1 MNVTKAIIDVKMNYT
16 SFYSDYFVKARIIMK
31 STKQRI
37 IILICMVLFTAQACK
52 PSNFIQSPVAEPDPI
67 LEPTPAPTNTSPSL
81 PASIPTA
88 TPIIEPDPI
97 EFIDLLPID
106 LGDGQV
112 LLWAGGA
119 SASTSA
125 GMEAFHAKQAL
136 GKPNTLACGRFV
148 TAWQPGEDQTEA
160 WIELYFAPYILP
172 NLIYIEQSYL
182 PKQLSKVEVMTL
194 DGETI
199 SIFDREVD
207 DIYQPDECPAT
218 RALSLPDVEELIST
232 VRITLKREDDEEWTQ
247 IDAVGVVGLIG
258 DDLTEPME
266 TDDWVDDEYVDEDD
280 DFYTPRYFSNR
291 NQVNALTFAGDKLWT
306 ASDGGVVSWNLD
318 SLNPTKYEAA
328 PTNVTRAIADCD
340 WDYGEIVI
348 GGVAGIAMLYVDI
361 FSPIEH
367 PDDET
372 LGPVTALACDEV
384 RKQIWVGYLGHMSR
398 YDLSTQS
405 WTEFGE
411 REGMPMDV
419 VRQIK
424 IIDQEVW
431 AATAYGVAVI
441 RGDDLLISY
450 TPDNSDIPA
459 QFVHAIAADQA
470 GTLWMASSNG
480 LLEFDRQTWTLWKS
494 SDIGGGPLLDM
505 LMDVDGDGSGTLWI
519 ADTYGTLCQ
528 FDTEEKVCKQ
538 TIQPPDDELVLGDF
552 AVDANGRMA
561 LGDYRTGTW
570 FVLGD
575 EWFKLRT
582 RDQLVDNAI
591 NAIAYA
597 PDGNLWLAGRG
608 GVQYFPANQP
618 ASPWQQMP
626 LPNNAQAH
634 ALFVASDG
642 LWIGH
647 THGARFLPYL
657 DQEPIDLPLGDPET
671 AIANSVS
678 AITVDSAGRVYFGT
692 SSGLSIWDGSHF
704 QYEDLLTSD
713 ERLKNIYP
721 PRVNALFVDGDTV
734 WVGASNGMFEFEDGR
749 LVTTWRETLGEKGR
763 SSTSV
768 GVITESPD
776 GAGLLVGVD
785 RYLYQFEDG
794 AFELVLELPSE
805 IRSVYAMP
813 YALMLA
819 TAHSGLFSL
828 PKDNF
833 GIYWD
838 WVSDGG
844 GFARCFGDQAI
855 SMSDM
860 HTLWIASCEGGLQR
874 TQALFNQ

>member
-1 MNVTKAIIDVKMNYT
+1 MKC
-16 SFYSDYFVKARIIMK
+16 FLRRIV
-31 STKQRI
+31 
-37 IILICMVLFTAQACK
+37 ILVWLFLFTVQACK
-52 PSNFIQSPVAEPDPI
+52 PSNFSQSPEAEPDPI
-67 LEPTPAPTNTSPSL
+67 LTPTPAPAPTKTPPSL
-81 PASIPTA
+81 PASMPTA

-125 GMEAFHAKQAL
+125 GMAAYHAKQAL
-136 GKPNTLACGRFV
+136 GKPNTLACGHFV
-148 TAWQPGEDQTEA
+148 SAWQPAVDETEA
-160 WIELYFAPYILP
+160 WIELYYAPYILP
-172 NLIYIEQSYL
+172 NLIYIAQSFL

-194 DGETI
+194 DEETI
-199 SIFDREVD
+199 TIFDREVD
-207 DIYQPDECPAT
+207 DLYQPDECPAM
-218 RALSLPDVEELIST
+218 RALTLPDVEVLIST
-232 VRITLKREDDEEWTQ
+232 VRITLEREDGEDWTQ

-258 DDLTEPME
+258 DGPTEPME
-266 TDDWVDDEYVDEDD
+266 TGDWIEDEYVDEDG
-280 DFYTPRYFSNR
+280 DFYTPRYYSNR
-291 NQVNALTFAGDKLWT
+291 NQINALTFAGDKLWT
-306 ASDGGVVSWNLD
+306 ASDGGVVSWDLD
-318 SLNPTKYEAA
+318 TLNPTRYLAA
-328 PTNVTRAIADCD
+328 PTNVTRAIANCD

-348 GGVAGIAMLYVDI
+348 GGTAGIAIYDGYDFIEVD
-361 FSPIEH
+361 H

-372 LGPVTALACDEV
+372 LGPVTALACDAARE
-384 RKQIWVGYLGHMSR
+384 QIWVGYLGHMSR

-405 WTEFGE
+405 WTAFGE
-411 REGMPMDV
+411 GEGMPMDV

-424 IIDQEVW
+424 IIGEEVW
-431 AATAYGVAVI
+431 AATAYGVAVV
-441 RGDDLLISY
+441 RAGDQLTTY
-450 TPDNSDIPA
+450 TPENSDIPT

-470 GTLWMASSNG
+470 GTLWMASSSG
-480 LLEFDRQTWTLWKS
+480 LLEFDRQTWTLWES
-494 SDIGGGPLLDM
+494 SDIDGGPLLNV
-505 LMDVDGDGSGTLWI
+505 LMDVDGDSSGTLWI

-552 AVDANGRMA
+552 AVAADGRMA
-561 LGDYRTGTW
+561 LGDFRTGTW

-582 RDQLVDNAI
+582 RDQLEDNAI

-608 GVQYFPANQP
+608 GVQFFPANQP
-618 ASPWQQMP
+618 ASPWQQMN
-626 LPNNAQAH
+626 LPENAQAH

-647 THGARFLPYL
+647 TRGARFLPYL
-657 DQEPIDLPLGDPET
+657 DQDSLDLPIGDT
-671 AIANSVS
+671 KMAIANSVT
-678 AITVDSAGRVYFGT
+678 AITVDPDGRVYFGT
-692 SSGLSIWDGSHF
+692 SSGLTIWDSSRF
-704 QYEDLLTSD
+704 QYEDLLTRI
-713 ERLKNIYP
+713 ERSKNINP
-721 PRVNALFVDGDTV
+721 PRVNALFMDGGSV
-734 WVGASNGMFEFEDGR
+734 WVGASNGLFEFEDGR
-749 LVTTWRETLGEKGR
+749 LVTTWSETLGEKGR
-763 SSTSV
+763 SATSV

-776 GAGLLVGVD
+776 GSGLLVGVD
-785 RYLYQFEDG
+785 RYLYQFENG
-794 AFELVLELPSE
+794 AFELVLELSSE

-838 WVSDGG
+838 WVSGEG
-844 GFARCFGDQAI
+844 GFARCFGYQSI
-855 SMSDM
+855 TMSDM

-874 TQALFNQ
+874 TQALYNQ